1 MAASPSY
8 LKKRKLGWYVQVAVP
23 RELQPI
29 LGTSP
34 ILRSLRTRDEA
45 EARKRRHEVV
55 AAIFSE
61 FRQAA
66 AVAPAPA
73 ASTPTEILQA
83 ALMSREAIDSGE
95 RLQRHAELA
104 HEASVDDY
112 LERQA
117 RTHGVDAEGHPKL
130 PAEAVSIIRR
140 SYSALAGRHEFS
152 LSRLATAYLREQE
165 VRLTAQTIGD
175 KRRRLDAFLE
185 WFGGER
191 ECGEITRKVAGAYI
205 TEVIQRRTQKL
216 PTGEVIPL
224 SAKTRIK
231 ETSDLRSFCQWLVDR
246 GRMDDNPFDRMSRSI
261 KESTRGKE
269 RGRRSWQ
276 PAELSKILSGIEPT
290 DPMWALTVIG
300 AYTGMRREE
309 AATLRVESI
318 QGKVLRI
325 SEGKADAS
333 VRSVPIHPAL
343 APLLK
348 QLAKTTKDGFLI
360 PGLLRGGPDRKRG
373 WYIGKRFGLAIRKL
387 GIADPRLVYHAFR
400 NTVITQLLEA
410 GIPKS
415 TIQLMV
421 GHEREGVTLESYNI
435 EGVSDNVKRAAM
447 LKLTFG
453 KRLDDYV
460 ATTGARVVVKA
471 SSKARK
477 KKES

>member
-1 MAASPSY
+1 MAAAPSY

-45 EARKRRHEVV
+45 EARKRRHGTI
-55 AAIFSE
+55 ATIFSE

-66 AVAPAPA
+66 AVTPAPS
-73 ASTPTEILQA
+73 ASTPEGMLQA
-83 ALMSREAIDSGE
+83 ALRNREAIDSGQLHP
-95 RLQRHAELA
+95 RDAELA

-117 RTHGVDAEGHPKL
+117 RIHGVDAEGHPKM
-130 PAEAVSIIRR
+130 PSESVSIIRR

-152 LSRLATAYLREQE
+152 LARLATGYLKEQE

-175 KRRRLDAFLE
+175 KRRRLDSFLE

-191 ECGEITRKVAGAYI
+191 ECGEVTRKVAGAYI

-216 PTGEVIPL
+216 PNGETVPL

-231 ETSDLRSFCQWLVDR
+231 ETSDLRSFFQWLVDR
-246 GRMDDNPFDRMSRSI
+246 GRLDENPFDRMSRSI
-261 KESTRGKE
+261 KDSTRGKE

-276 PAELSKILSGIEPT
+276 PAELAKVLHGIEPA

-318 QGKVLRI
+318 QGNVLRV

-373 WYIGKRFGLAIRKL
+373 WYIGKRFGLAIRAL
-387 GIADPRLVYHAFR
+387 GVTDPRVVYHAFR
-400 NTVITQLLEA
+400 NTVVTQLLEA
-410 GIPKS
+410 GIPKA

-435 EGVSDNVKRAAM
+435 EGVSDKVKRAAM

-460 ATTGARVVVKA
+460 AATGASVIVKA
-471 SSKARK
+471 SAKPRK
-477 KKES
+477 K